1 MSVFGCLVPIVLRR
15 EQNGCHF
22 TDDTFE
28 WIFLIRNC
36 FIFIKILK
44 NVVPMGQI
52 SRQWP
57 RLWFGTEQVHYNDVI
72 MNTMASQITSLM
84 IVFSN
89 VYSDEDQRKNQRSA
103 SLAYVRGI
111 DRSTVNSPHKGPV
124 TREMFPFEDIIMW
137 LGNHDPVH
145 ISQVPLCMYRGSI

>member
-1 MSVFGCLVPIVLRR
+1 
-15 EQNGCHF
+15 
-22 TDDTFE
+22 
-28 WIFLIRNC
+28 
-36 FIFIKILK
+36 
-44 NVVPMGQI
+44 MGQI

-57 RLWFGTEQVHYNDVI
+57 RLWFGTEQVHHNDVI

-84 IVFSN
+84 IVYSN
-89 VYSDEDQRKNQRSA
+89 VYSDEDQRKHQRSA

-124 TREMFPFEDIIMW
+124 TRKMFPFDDIIMW

-145 ISQVPLCMYRGSI
+145 VSQVPLYMYRGSILLVTPCLLTRIREFIHTQHRNTTRGRIYPMLKQYLWHSETFPQL